1 MNFTSFDIDCEVYRT
16 TVKIPK
22 TVRANFKELV
32 TYVGAVD
39 GIDRIPLVQSDYVK
53 FLPYD
58 KFTKNAKKAFFI
70 EDYLYVYNPDGME
83 LINVRGV
90 FEDPEEVAKFD
101 CNGTDCYDENMPF
114 PMPADMVQAITTAL
128 LSGEMM
134 MMANTPGDTTLDRTQ
149 DIPRTQG

>member
-1 MNFTSFDIDCEVYRT
+1 
-16 TVKIPK
+16 
-22 TVRANFKELV
+22 
-32 TYVGAVD
+32 
-39 GIDRIPLVQSDYVK
+39 
-53 FLPYD
+53 
-58 KFTKNAKKAFFI
+58 
-70 EDYLYVYNPDGME
+70 ME